1 MMMISILSLRI
12 PPLPLLPQNLSQK
25 LRKRRRKKSQ
35 LLNRLS
41 SSTLRSTKKDLI
53 LMVFGKKLK
62 RKLLWMVLSGTN
74 TLKRSPLWGRSKNS
88 KSDVS
93 LKMIRL
99 LLTISSIRSL
109 LGMMMS
115 NQLTSSASTNSD
127 HS

>member
-1 MMMISILSLRI
+1 MISILSLRI